1 MLLTDRK
8 ATARLLYE
16 LLRSIHL
23 SYPRFA
29 WVNHTRLIDMYQST
43 TRRDHSMA
51 GKGDLG
57 DDYPEAVSRV
67 NHDRIVEWVIRE
79 SENCTGRWTAAIQSK
94 IRADYSNTFGFDEG
108 APANRVVT
116 PYSVGEGSE
125 GQLTRSTRTSA
136 PKEEV
141 PFEHIAT
148 SVNHLTSYLGTTN
161 TSLVGWGRGPIIPAE
176 GRGLRAALSM
186 ARLYSTKSESATP
199 LQSSNKAVDRLK
211 TLWKGNANDPEFI
224 NKGLWQL
231 LKDMDLWIASYKKLA
246 RSPGSMTPSI
256 DQLTI
261 DGTSLE
267 SLTALRDSV
276 LNQSFVFGITKRV
289 LIPKPGKKELRPLG
303 IPSFQDRLVQEVF
316 RSILEVIYEPI
327 FSNHSHGFRPN
338 RSQHTAL
345 RHIRAQFNGF
355 TWCVEG
361 DISKFF
367 DSMDHQVMIKLM
379 SKKISDRKFLYFIS
393 KMLKTKVMVQDPKHD
408 NSKVITNFVGSPQG
422 SIISPI
428 LSNIM
433 LHDFDKFIQD
443 YIGKYNKGTSK
454 KRNNEYDKLYRKG
467 GAKLARTVK
476 YADPFDVK
484 FKRMGYVRFA
494 DDFIISIDGP
504 RDDAVLIKNDCAKFL
519 AEHLKLTLNEDKTL
533 ISRHTDRIGFLS
545 YIICKSVAKPYE
557 YKRRYHGIEKTV
569 KVLRGNRVYL
579 KADLKKVITRLSQ
592 KGYCDGGGSPLPNF
606 AHLQEPQGTAIQ
618 KVSWI
623 LNGLASYYH
632 LAENKRHFVS
642 KINYILRFS
651 LAKLF
656 AAKFKLQSMAK
667 VFAIAG
673 KDLSIPIKT
682 KTNSIGVTD
691 QELED
696 NIPSKMRKTERK
708 IKGVPFTKYKDIKR
722 PDIKPLAKDFN
733 RRITFG
739 DSGDST
745 LPDPLISL
753 NWRTSRGTLALNS
766 ICAICGSDKRI
777 EMHHIRGLK
786 YIKGKTLV
794 ELMMMKAKRKQIP
807 LCRTHHLEAHK
818 RGLKLTGASKP
829 KHVKFS

>member
-1 MLLTDRK
+1 M
-8 ATARLLYE
+8 
-16 LLRSIHL
+16 S
-23 SYPRFA
+23 
-29 WVNHTRLIDMYQST
+29 
-43 TRRDHSMA
+43 
-51 GKGDLG
+51 GKGDSG
-57 DDYPEAVSRV
+57 GDYPEAVSRV

-79 SENCTGRWTAAIQSK
+79 SENRTGMLTAAIQFK
-94 IRADYSNTFGFDEG
+94 TRADYSNAFGFDESV
-108 APANRVVT
+108 PANRVVT

-136 PKEEV
+136 PKEEA
-141 PFEHIAT
+141 PLEHIAT

-161 TSLVGWGRGPIIPAE
+161 TSLIGWGRGPVIPAE

-211 TLWKGNANDPEFI
+211 TLWKGNANDPEFV

-276 LNQSFVFGITKRV
+276 LNQSFVFGVTKRV
-289 LIPKPGKKELRPLG
+289 MIPKLSPRRFETPSAPGKKELRPLG

-345 RHIRAQFNGF
+345 RHIRAQFTGF

-393 KMLKTKVMVQDPKHD
+393 KMLKTKVMVQDPKHG

-433 LHDFDKFIQD
+433 LHEFDKFIED
-443 YIGKYNKGTSK
+443 YIGKYNKGALFLGKKQVLCTSK
-454 KRNNEYDKLYRKG
+454 KRNNEYDKLCRKG

-504 RDDAVLIKNDCAKFL
+504 RNDAVMIKNDCAKFL

-642 KINYILRFS
+642 RINYILRFS

-656 AAKFKLQSMAK
+656 AAKFKLRSMAK

-682 KTNSIGVTD
+682 KAGTIGTTD

-708 IKGVPFTKYKDIKR
+708 IKGVPFTKYKDIKG
-722 PDIKPLAKDFN
+722 PDLKPLAKDFGK
-733 RRITFG
+733 RIIF
-739 DSGDST
+739 GDST

-766 ICAICGSDKRI
+766 ICAICGSNERI

-786 YIKGKTLV
+786 YIKGKTPV

-807 LCRTHHLEAHK
+807 LCRIHHLEAHK
-818 RGLKLTGASKP
+818 RGRSAKRSKQTGTCKIFIVKISRVGEPYDGKLSCTVLRAL
-829 KHVKFS
+829 